1 MRITTITAAIFMT
14 AILSEPVAAKTQWM
28 QIGAGPSLAYAQA
41 YCDNASMGVGSNV
54 VAWGSTSYVLGA
66 QLGNTIGNAIMQD
79 RFYTNCMVMQ
89 GWQKVRQ
96 PGSAGGSEPFQ
107 GRQK

>member
-1 MRITTITAAIFMT
+1 MRVTK
-14 AILSEPVAAKTQWM
+14 ILMAFFVLVSPAAAKTQYV
-28 QIGAGPSLAYAQA
+28 QIAPGPSLDYARA

-66 QLGNTIGNAIMQD
+66 QLGNAIGNAIMQD
-79 RFYTNCMVMQ
+79 RFYNNCMVMQ
-89 GWQKVRQ
+89 GWKRVRA
-96 PGSAGGSEPFQ
+96 AGGGDGPFQ